1 MPGAWMRFRLDRRW
15 AMLVVAVLLG
25 ATGGSLLGLLTA
37 PGPPGDTPRLA
48 PPQQAAAPTTRRPR
62 GRVEGTSSTR
72 PRLAPTRTRSTARP
86 TTTTAAP
93 TTSTTLAPTTSST
106 TTTTLGQG
114 TTSTG
119 SSSTVPSS
127 STTTTT

>member
-37 PGPPGDTPRLA
+37 PGPPGDTPRLT

-72 PRLAPTRTRSTARP
+72 PRPAPTRTGSTARP

-127 STTTTT
+127 MTTTT